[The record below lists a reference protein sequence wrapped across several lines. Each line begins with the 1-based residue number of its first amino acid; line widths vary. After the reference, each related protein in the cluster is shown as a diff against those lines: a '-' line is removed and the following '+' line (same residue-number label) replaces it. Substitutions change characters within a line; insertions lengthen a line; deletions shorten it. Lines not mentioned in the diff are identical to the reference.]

1 MVLWLVLYGI
11 AWRKQI
17 AWARVML
24 FLFYMGEQKKQR
36 EKKDDLIDE
45 KQKGRRERI
54 RKKFWK
60 KSEETKGF

>member
-1 MVLWLVLYGI
+1 
-11 AWRKQI
+11 
-17 AWARVML
+17 ML